1 MSTKSQ
7 TEQQIADYW
16 AELRKPH
23 QDLFA
28 QSPKVRKHLEHLT
41 AMAAIALAR
50 VGDNAILLEDFALEE
65 ISICMTR
72 RLLQTNVAVVQNA
85 QNELERVFDE
95 LRALGIDAAQV
106 C

>member
-1 MSTKSQ
+1 MF
-7 TEQQIADYW
+7 E
-16 AELRKPH
+16 
-23 QDLFA
+23 
-28 QSPKVRKHLEHLT
+28 QSPKIRKHLEYLT
-41 AMAAIALAR
+41 GTVAVALAR

-65 ISICMTR
+65 VSIDMTR

-85 QNELERVFDE
+85 QHELERVFDE